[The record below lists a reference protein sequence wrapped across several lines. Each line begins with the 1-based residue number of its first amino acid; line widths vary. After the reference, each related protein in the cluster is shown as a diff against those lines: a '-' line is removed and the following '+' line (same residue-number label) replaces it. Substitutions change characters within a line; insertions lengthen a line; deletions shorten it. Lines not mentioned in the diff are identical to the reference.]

1 MKIFSPILLVIF
13 LLSAVASLSA
23 GEVIFYGGT
32 QKPGKLS
39 YSSATEA
46 PKDLFDGDFGSTMG
60 VRFSAGRMVGFEQ
73 NVSYSPKFGK
83 SGVKA
88 FQLDSNFVIQARGK
102 IVPYAT
108 AGIGYVKSW
117 GQDLPTDADPVKI
130 AKFAFSFGKAFSIN
144 YGGGLKLRR
153 LWGPIGINV
162 DVRGYTLPDVR
173 DGNLFFIQT
182 SAGMVISW

>member
-1 MKIFSPILLVIF
+1 MKIFSPMLLVIF
-13 LLSAVASLSA
+13 LLSTVASLSA
-23 GEVIFYGGT
+23 GEMIFYGGM

-39 YSSATEA
+39 YSSATEV
-46 PKDLFDGDFGSTMG
+46 PKDLFEGDFGSTMG
-60 VRFSAGRMVGFEQ
+60 VRFSAGRIIGFEQ
-73 NVSYSPKFGK
+73 NMSYSPEFGK

-88 FQLDSNFVIQARGK
+88 FQLDSNLVIQARGK
-102 IVPYAT
+102 VVPYVT

-117 GQDLPTDADPVKI
+117 GQDSSTNSDPEKI
-130 AKFAFSFGKAFSIN
+130 AKFAFSFGKTFSFN

-173 DGNLFFIQT
+173 DGDLNFIQT